1 MTDEQEQGA
10 AEDGTPAESG
20 AKFRTPPVSKETKKA
35 EFENEQREILKT
47 ALAAENLFFDG
58 DRYWSKLGDDRWVS
72 DVKGDAIANI
82 RQQFSLFKPDYV
94 EQVLYRARMDRR
106 VDGVFPYIHNTS
118 GIMEEDGGTFLNVSR
133 RKLLPAAEED
143 GPFPWLKAFFD
154 NIFDPAEPVQRDV
167 FLAWF
172 QRFYSSAAAGNLRGG
187 QAVIIAG
194 LTGLGK
200 TLLSRKII
208 GAAMGG
214 FTDAGE
220 YLLGKTSFNKEA
232 AETAVWS
239 VDDNRGGTTWE
250 KHDEFANALK
260 RYVANPQIP
269 YHPKFKDATTVTWR
283 GRIVVTCNLDAKSL
297 SILPELDDSIN
308 DKLILLK
315 LNDTWR
321 PDFHEVEA
329 VITAE
334 LPFFLRWLSTWTPP
348 AGVVTEDDRFGILP
362 YQHPMLAGAAH
373 NASADYQLLEMLR
386 YAIITPSFI
395 NDDKEKTRWMTAAE
409 IRANLDVD
417 GLRGSLSKFANNRLG
432 MALSKLATDKSGRYK
447 AYFPKAPRTF
457 HGYTQYLIT
466 LDPKVWE
473 PE

>member
-1 MTDEQEQGA
+1 MSEDQEQFS
-10 AEDGTPAESG
+10 AEDGGES
-20 AKFRTPPVSKETKKA
+20 KFKPTPVSKEMKKA
-35 EFENEQREILKT
+35 EFENEQREILKA
-47 ALAAENLFFDG
+47 ALADGNLYFDG
-58 DRYWSKLGDDRWVS
+58 DRYWSKLDDDDDRWVS
-72 DVKGDAIANI
+72 DVKNDASANI
-82 RQQFSLFKPDYV
+82 RQKYSLFKPDFV
-94 EQVLYRARMDRR
+94 EQVLYRTRMERR

-118 GIMEEDGGTFLNVSR
+118 GVMKEDGGTFLNISR
-133 RKLLPAAEED
+133 RKLLAAAEED
-143 GPFPWLKAFFD
+143 GPFPWLKTYFD
-154 NIFDPAEPVQRDV
+154 NIFDPAEPLQRDV
-167 FLAWF
+167 FLAWL
-172 QRFYSSAAAGNLRGG
+172 QRFYASAAEGNLRGG

-194 LTGLGK
+194 NTGLGK

-315 LNDTWR
+315 LNDKWM
-321 PDFHEVEA
+321 PDFKEVEA

-334 LPFFLRWLSTWTPP
+334 LPFFLRWLTSWTPP
-348 AGVVTEDDRFGILP
+348 PGVLTADERFGILP
-362 YQHPMLAGAAH
+362 YQHPALTWAAH
-373 NASADYQLLEMLR
+373 SASPDYQLLEMLR
-386 YAIITPSFI
+386 FAVLNRSFI
-395 NDDKEKTRWMTAAE
+395 NDEKDKERWMTAAE
-409 IRANLDVD
+409 IRANLEVD
-417 GLRGSLSKFANNRLG
+417 GIRGSLAKFANNRLG
-432 MALSKLATDKSGRYK
+432 MALSKLARDADGRYK
-447 AYFPKAPRTF
+447 EYFPEAPRVRR
-457 HGYTQYLIT
+457 GYTQYLLS
-466 LDPKVWE
+466 LDPEVWAVG
-473 PE
+473 